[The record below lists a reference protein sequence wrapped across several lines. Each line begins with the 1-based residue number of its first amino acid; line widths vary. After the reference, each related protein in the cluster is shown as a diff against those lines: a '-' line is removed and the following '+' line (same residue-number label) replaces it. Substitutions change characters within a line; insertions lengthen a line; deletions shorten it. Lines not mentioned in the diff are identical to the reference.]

1 MCFSSISFS
10 YSSGIPNR
18 HNIRLFVACFLSYS
32 GGFSDRCNRPS
43 NCPDMFLVHFF
54 PSIFFSFPSPKP
66 ITLASNLFIFFIRLS
81 PSQKK
86 KKHTHTHSLSL
97 SKSLVTL
104 KTQRSIFPPLPHI
117 LITTHLHHLASSLSK
132 PNLGLSLLALTAV
145 AHQLKQ

>member
-18 HNIRLFVACFLSYS
+18 HNICLFVACFLSYS

-43 NCPDMFLVHFF
+43 NCPDTFLVHFF

-86 KKHTHTHSLSL
+86 NTHTHTHILSHSQNL
-97 SKSLVTL
+97 
-104 KTQRSIFPPLPHI
+104 
-117 LITTHLHHLASSLSK
+117 SSLSK
-132 PNLGLSLLALTAV
+132 PSDQSSHHCHTSSSPRIFTAMHPHSQNLTWVSLY
-145 AHQLKQ
+145 

>member
-43 NCPDMFLVHFF
+43 NCPDTFLVHFF

-86 KKHTHTHSLSL
+86 KKTHTHTHTFSLTLKISRHSQNPAIDL
-97 SKSLVTL
+97 PTIATHRHHHASSPPCILTL
-104 KTQRSIFPPLPHI
+104 KT
-117 LITTHLHHLASSLSK
+117 
-132 PNLGLSLLALTAV
+132 
-145 AHQLKQ
+145 